1 MSRFVVLAINS
12 FNHIENK
19 TGNMLIRYRQSEVVA
34 VIDPEKKGLT
44 SKDVIGIG
52 ESIPVV
58 ESFNDAKKYH
68 PDCLVIGNAPQGGI
82 VSKHMYL
89 SLIHI

>member
-19 TGNMLIRYRQSEVVA
+19 TGNMLIRYRQNEVVA

-58 ESFNDAKKYH
+58 ESFNDAMKYN
-68 PDCLVIGNAPQGGI
+68 PCLLYTSP
-82 VSKHMYL
+82 SPRD
-89 SLIHI
+89 

>member
-1 MSRFVVLAINS
+1 MYRFVVLAINS

-19 TGNMLIRYRQSEVVA
+19 TGNMLIRYRQNEVVA

-58 ESFNDAKKYH
+58 ESFNDAMKYN
-68 PDCLVIGNAPQGGI
+68 PDHLVIGNAPQG
-82 VSKHMYL
+82 
-89 SLIHI
+89 

>member
-1 MSRFVVLAINS
+1 MKLLPL
-12 FNHIENK
+12 
-19 TGNMLIRYRQSEVVA
+19 LIQ
-34 VIDPEKKGLT
+34 KKGLT

-68 PDCLVIGNAPQGGI
+68 PDHLVIGNAPQGGLSASI
-82 VSKHMYL
+82 CTSKLKKL
-89 SLIHI
+89 SKMVLI

>member
-19 TGNMLIRYRQSEVVA
+19 TGNMLIRYRQNEVIA

-44 SKDVIGIG
+44 SKEVIGIG
-52 ESIPVV
+52 
-58 ESFNDAKKYH
+58 
-68 PDCLVIGNAPQGGI
+68 
-82 VSKHMYL
+82 
-89 SLIHI
+89 